1 MQNKVQ
7 LYIEN
12 QRVDLFSDETI
23 EVNSSIQDFKD
34 IGKIFTT
41 FSQNFDIPA
50 SSNNNKIFS
59 HFYNFN
65 MVEDGAY
72 DPRSKKDAHIEINH
86 LPFRE
91 GKINLNQVK
100 MRDNK
105 PYSYDITFYGKT
117 VTLKDVLADKYLSD
131 LSETSVFTSLEH
143 NYDDTTVKGGF
154 ETGITYDGDSSA
166 LIYPLITPEKRLFY
180 HSGNPSFNSDGNLYG
195 DTTYPGLVGLSYTD
209 LKPAIK
215 CKYILD
221 AIEEGFPS
229 IKFTRDSNGDLNKF
243 FGSTA
248 FSNLYLWLS
257 SNKGNIRD
265 YFSESETGV
274 GQKIV
279 TKLDNFSPSGNDLLS
294 VSQTNEPLTVDFTRT
309 TVSCAITQDDSNNDS
324 QYTVKIID
332 TTTNELLASKT
343 DNGDTTVSFSFRNTS
358 ATIARDY
365 SLKFLVETRNA
376 ADTFTGVVTVTTVE
390 TNVENPV
397 TDTETF
403 NANSGGSITPNLEI
417 IFDVH
422 LPRMK
427 ILDFLTGLFKMFNLT
442 GYIIEDLSDPDYG
455 KLYIDTLDN
464 FYADAVNNN
473 SGGTLDFTKYID
485 ISSHTVGATTLYKR
499 IDFKFEETDS
509 VLMSQHLS
517 EFDEVFGDSE
527 YEPEGVDFGEKYDI
541 QLPFSKLKYE
551 RLVDLND
558 ESLTEIQWGYAA
570 GGDFSST
577 DDEPPKGD
585 YDPIDIKP
593 LLFYGIRETGITDGI
608 NWIYNSADSTVTNY
622 WRPSNSNEEGTSSTP
637 PSFTINFDA
646 EFDEFLLQNFG
657 TDDTNSLFNKFY
669 KKYVESVFNY
679 AKRVFRF
686 TAYLPAS
693 VLINYKLNDQI
704 KIGDK
709 IFRINSIS
717 TDIVTGKSDIELLN
731 IFSDEIV

>member
-41 FSQNFDIPA
+41 FSQNFNVPA
-50 SSNNNKIFS
+50 SSKNNKIFT
-59 HFYNFN
+59 HFYNFDI
-65 MVEDGAY
+65 VEGGY
-72 DPRSKKDAHIEINH
+72 DPRAKKDAFIEINH

-100 MRDNK
+100 MRNNK

-117 VTLKDVLADKYLSD
+117 ITLRDVLKDRELSD

-143 NYDDTTVKGGF
+143 NYDNTDVKGGF

-180 HSGNPSFNSDGNLYG
+180 HSGNPAFNSDGNLYVN
-195 DTTYPGLVGLSYTD
+195 DNTRGLAYTD

-221 AIEEGFPS
+221 AIEEQFPA

-243 FGSTA
+243 FGSTV

-257 SNKGNIRD
+257 SNKGDIRD
-265 YFSESETGV
+265 YFSDSETGV

-279 TKLDNFSPSGNDLLS
+279 NKLDDFDPSGSDLIS
-294 VSQTNEPLTVDFTRT
+294 VSQTTELNVVDFTRT
-309 TVSCAITQDDSNNDS
+309 TVSCAITQDDSNNES

-332 TTTNELLASKT
+332 TITNEVLAINS
-343 DNGDTTVSFSFRNTS
+343 DNGDTTASFSFRNTS
-358 ATIARDY
+358 ATEPRDY

-376 ADTFTGVVTVTTVE
+376 SDTYTGVVTVTTVE
-390 TNVENPV
+390 TNVENPT
-397 TDTETF
+397 TDTQTF

-422 LPRMK
+422 LPKMK
-427 ILDFLTGLFKMFNLT
+427 IIDFLTGLFKMFNLT

-485 ISSHTVGATTLYKR
+485 ISSHTVSATTLYKS
-499 IDFKFEETDS
+499 IDFKFQETNS

-527 YEPEGVDFGEKYDI
+527 YEPEGVDFGSKYEI

-551 RLVDLND
+551 RLIDLND

-570 GGDFSST
+570 GGNFKSTNAT
-577 DDEPPKGD
+577 DDTPPKGD
-585 YDPIDIKP
+585 YEPIDIKP
-593 LLFYGIRETGITDGI
+593 LLFYGIRETSISNPI
-608 NWIYNSADSTVTNY
+608 NWISGGGSVTNY
-622 WRPSNSNEEGTSSTP
+622 WRPSNSNEEGTELVA
-637 PSFTINFDA
+637 PSFTINFDV
-646 EFDEFLLQNFG
+646 EFDEFLLKKFEE
-657 TDDTNSLFNKFY
+657 DETNSLFNKFY
-669 KKYVESVFNY
+669 KQYVESVFNPL
-679 AKRVFRF
+679 KRVFKF

-693 VLINYKLNDQI
+693 VLINYRLNDQI

-709 IFRINSIS
+709 MFRINSIS